1 VVERAT
7 DCKPQMISM
16 TLNGER
22 VSIQANETDR
32 LTDVLRHGEPSL
44 TGTKLSCGIGRCGAC
59 SVLVNGELVN
69 SCLLMAY
76 QVEGASV
83 TTIEG
88 VGKGSLDPIQIAFME
103 EGGFQCGYCTP
114 GMVMAVKALLLENP
128 EPNDE
133 QIVEGL
139 SGNICRCT
147 GYEGIKRAV
156 RAAIRK
162 QN

>member
-1 VVERAT
+1 
-7 DCKPQMISM
+7 MISM

>member
-1 VVERAT
+1 
-7 DCKPQMISM
+7 M
-16 TLNGER
+16 
-22 VSIQANETDR
+22 
-32 LTDVLRHGEPSL
+32 
-44 TGTKLSCGIGRCGAC
+44 
-59 SVLVNGELVN
+59 
-69 SCLLMAY
+69 
-76 QVEGASV
+76 

-88 VGKGSLDPIQIAFME
+88 VGKGSLDLIQVAFME

-114 GMVMAVKALLLENP
+114 GMVLAVKALLSENP
-128 EPNDE
+128 EPGDE

-162 QN
+162 QK